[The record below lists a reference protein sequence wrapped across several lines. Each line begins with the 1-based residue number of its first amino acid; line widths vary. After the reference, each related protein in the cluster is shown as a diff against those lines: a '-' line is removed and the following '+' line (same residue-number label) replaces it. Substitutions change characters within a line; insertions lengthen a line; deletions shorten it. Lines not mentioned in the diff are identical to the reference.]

1 MPAQSETTQER
12 GFGPFVTFVVRKRPD
27 GVIAHW
33 ESRAHRKHLHGA
45 KPRGSTW
52 WAPRDRDWWMGVLF
66 AVGSFLFAL
75 GTVPGYV
82 DAVGARPDA
91 VTFFIGSLFFTSA
104 GFLQYREA
112 VDAAPR
118 RPGTARRKVFVFL
131 PDRIDWHATAVQLGG
146 HHRVQRQHVRRHL
159 GGRRLHAGTAPCLA
173 ARRPRLGLL
182 PGRQRARLVRG
193 VPRLDGLAA
202 EIAGLVDHRGE
213 PGRVGRVRVLRRRQL
228 RRSRNCRVA
237 ERPGGQ
243 PRYLHRRA
251 VLPGRR
257 GAPALRADRRGTC
270 RHGSAAAVRPGAAR
284 PAVTGRGTSSGRSGP
299 SRNGDAGSRRP
310 A

>member
-1 MPAQSETTQER
+1 M
-12 GFGPFVTFVVRKRPD
+12 
-27 GVIAHW
+27 
-33 ESRAHRKHLHGA
+33 
-45 KPRGSTW
+45 
-52 WAPRDRDWWMGVLF
+52 LF

-82 DAVGARPDA
+82 NAVGAHARRGDVLHRVAVLHLGRVPAVSRGGRRRSPAAGHRPPEGLRVPARPDR
-91 VTFFIGSLFFTSA
+91 LA
-104 GFLQYREA
+104 GDRR
-112 VDAAPR
+112 AARGDPR
-118 RPGTARRKVFVFL
+118 
-131 PDRIDWHATAVQLGG
+131 I
-146 HHRVQRQHVRRHL
+146 QRQHLRRHL
-159 GGRRLHAGTAPCLA
+159 RRRGHGAGTAPRLA
-173 ARRPRLGLL
+173 PRRLRLGLL

-228 RRSRNCRVA
+228 RRSRDRRAA

-257 GAPALRADRRGTC
+257 GAPALRADRRGTG

-284 PAVTGRGTSSGRSGP
+284 PAVTGRETSSGWSGP
-299 SRNGDAGSRRP
+299 ARNGDAGSRRP